1 MCFSAIVSFNA
12 AAGLSLL
19 GIITIRRTT
28 SNREVL
34 LASFPCLFAIQQT
47 FEGLV
52 WMGKSN
58 SYFSG
63 IEPIGTYGFLLFATL
78 LWLVLSPL
86 SVYALEQDP
95 KRSRLLLGLTFG
107 GLLFGLYLF
116 SWIIYGGVEPQTF
129 SGNLFYDLR
138 FIPGY
143 EVSKYLYLAIISLPF
158 VIAHSYSLKLFG
170 GLIMLSFIAS
180 QLFFQMTLVSVWC
193 FFAAILSGFL
203 YFMMKDL
210 SSKIKLTSRSSG
222 TNIG

>member
-1 MCFSAIVSFNA
+1 MCFSAIVSFSA

-28 SNREVL
+28 SKREVL
-34 LASFPCLFAIQQT
+34 LASFPCLFALQQT

-52 WMGKSN
+52 WIGKSN
-58 SYFSG
+58 SYFSR

-86 SVYALEQDP
+86 SVYSLEQDA
-95 KRSRLLLGLTFG
+95 KSRRLLLGLTFA
-107 GLLFGLYLF
+107 GLFLGIYLLG
-116 SWIIYGGVEPQTF
+116 WIIYSGVEPQTF

-158 VIAHSYSLKLFG
+158 AIAYSYSLKLFG
-170 GLIMLSFIAS
+170 GLILLSFIAS
-180 QLFFQMTLVSVWC
+180 QLLFQVTLVSVWC
-193 FFAAILSGFL
+193 FFAALLSGFL
-203 YFMMKDL
+203 YFVMKDL
-210 SSKIKLTSRSSG
+210 SPKTKLMS
-222 TNIG
+222 